1 MKLNVKVGDSVY
13 RVEIENL
20 NVRPIVA
27 RIGDQTFEIWPE
39 VEAGPVLSPLTTA
52 EAASKPETGLPSGQ
66 PDGDRRVPSPLP
78 GTVTE
83 IMVQPGS
90 RVQAGDPLLVI
101 EAMKMKNT
109 IRAGRAGT
117 IAEVHVV
124 VGQSVQH
131 KQTLVE
137 FEA

>member
-1 MKLNVKVGDSVY
+1 MKINVKVGETVY
-13 RVEIENL
+13 QVEIENL
-20 NVRPIVA
+20 NVRPVVA
-27 RIGDQTFEIWPE
+27 KIGEQTFEIYPE
-39 VEAGPVLSPLTTA
+39 MEAGPVLSRPAPA
-52 EAASKPETGLPSGQ
+52 EAAPRPDTGLPSGQ
-66 PDGDRRVPSPLP
+66 PGNEKGVPSPLP

-83 IMVQPGS
+83 IMVSSGS
-90 RVQAGDPLLVI
+90 QVQAGDPLLVV

-131 KQTLVE
+131 KQMLVE